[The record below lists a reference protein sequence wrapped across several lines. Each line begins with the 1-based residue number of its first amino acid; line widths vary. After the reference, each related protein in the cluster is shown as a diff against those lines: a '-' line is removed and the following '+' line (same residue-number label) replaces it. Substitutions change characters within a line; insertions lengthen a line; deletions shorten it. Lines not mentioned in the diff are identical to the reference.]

1 MLKITIPKQEYWD
14 ARTQEFVQLN
24 AVTLRLEH
32 SLVSLSKW
40 EMKWHVPF
48 FGNDSL
54 TREQM
59 VDYVR
64 CMTVTQ
70 GVEPSV
76 YLRLT
81 ESNMPRQL
89 FGFM

>member
-1 MLKITIPKQEYWD
+1 MFLLTIPKQEYWD
-14 ARTQEFVQLN
+14 ARKQEFIQLN

-40 EMKWHVPF
+40 ESKWHVPF
-48 FGNDSL
+48 FGNESL

-70 GVEPSV
+70 GVSPEV
-76 YLRLT
+76 YLTFAELNRTVAL
-81 ESNMPRQL
+81 SL
-89 FGFM
+89 V

>member
-48 FGNDSL
+48 S
-54 TREQM
+54 
-59 VDYVR
+59 
-64 CMTVTQ
+64 VTIH
-70 GVEPSV
+70 
-76 YLRLT
+76 
-81 ESNMPRQL
+81 
-89 FGFM
+89 